1 MLQLLYILAFT
12 FLAFVA
18 VGNLIRNLLTF
29 GNEARRPVRSNPSG
43 VKRPRSVPHP
53 EMLDDAGQVVQ
64 EPLLVMRSIGID
76 DMRDRLDAIYD
87 SSPGNSSP
95 PNEEDEDDLP
105 PLASI

>member
-12 FLAFVA
+12 FLAFIA
-18 VGNLIRNLLTF
+18 VGNLIRNLLAF
-29 GNEARRPVRSNPSG
+29 GNEARQPVRMGSTPR
-43 VKRPRSVPHP
+43 RPQPVPHP
-53 EMLDDAGQVVQ
+53 EMLDDAGRVVQ

-87 SSPGNSSP
+87 SSPESSAR
-95 PNEEDEDDLP
+95 PNEEDEDDRP

>member
-12 FLAFVA
+12 FLAFIA
-18 VGNLIRNLLTF
+18 VGNLIRNLLAF
-29 GNEARRPVRSNPSG
+29 GNEARRPVRSLPTARRTQSM
-43 VKRPRSVPHP
+43 PHP
-53 EMLDDAGQVVQ
+53 EMLDDAGRVVQ

-87 SSPGNSSP
+87 SSPEGSAR
-95 PNEEDEDDLP
+95 PNEEDEDDRP

>member
-12 FLAFVA
+12 FLAFIA

-29 GNEARRPVRSNPSG
+29 GNEARQPVRSVPTTR
-43 VKRPRSVPHP
+43 RPQPIPHP
-53 EMLDDAGQVVQ
+53 EMLDDAGRIVQ
-64 EPLLVMRSIGID
+64 EPLLVMRSIGIE

-87 SSPGNSSP
+87 SSPESSVR
-95 PNEEDEDDLP
+95 PNEEDEDDRP